1 MTTGNKTES
10 DEIRVTNLSEKKINV
25 WKAMG
30 IVSTCIY
37 WNSYCESYTWCSTFR
52 LPLVYSQPEA
62 NNLSQLW
69 RHPDTQL
76 AYRGLIFRGPIVRYQ
91 RQFFFFFFSGSL
103 PAVAQDDWLIDHPMP
118 SISFWQGNPG
128 RKNTQGSMTYPLLSL
143 HQSHF
148 ESGEDLHELHNL
160 SCYLPL
166 PSQQNV
172 LHHIYYTSS
181 FTQLFFSWA
190 PL

>member
-91 RQFFFFFFSGSL
+91 RQFFFFFFFGVFAGCRSRR
-103 PAVAQDDWLIDHPMP
+103 LIDRSSNALDLILTGQPGAQEHARFNDLSFAFTP
-118 SISFWQGNPG
+118 SIAFWVW
-128 RKNTQGSMTYPLLSL
+128 RR
-143 HQSHF
+143 
-148 ESGEDLHELHNL
+148 
-160 SCYLPL
+160 
-166 PSQQNV
+166 PSW
-172 LHHIYYTSS
+172 T
-181 FTQLFFSWA
+181 
-190 PL
+190 P